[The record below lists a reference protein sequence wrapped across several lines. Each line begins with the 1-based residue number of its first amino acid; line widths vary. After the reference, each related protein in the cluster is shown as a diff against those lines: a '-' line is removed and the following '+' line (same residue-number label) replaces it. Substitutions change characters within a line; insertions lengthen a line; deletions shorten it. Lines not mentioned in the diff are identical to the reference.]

1 MAICARL
8 GGQAGLAPFMSKPY
22 VEAAVAVLRR
32 PDGQVLLGQRPE
44 GKPWAG
50 WWEFPGGK
58 IEQGETPFHALQREL
73 HEELGVEAEVAYP
86 WVTRTFEYPE
96 RVVTLRFFVIPQWR
110 GEPHGREN
118 QQLSWQFPEQV
129 EVGPMLPANAP
140 ILDALCLPPMYA
152 ITNLQEMGRERF
164 LASLQRAL
172 EQGLRLLQ
180 VREKQLSLDE
190 QAQFCAE
197 VVALAR
203 PYGARVLFNGEI
215 EIARQ
220 AGADGVHL
228 SSARLMALS
237 ERPQGMLCAA
247 SCHTPAEL
255 AHAEQL
261 GCDFVLLSP
270 VMATKSHPKVPPL
283 GWQDFRGMRVDYSL
297 PVYAL
302 GGMRPELLSQA
313 WTNGA
318 HGIAM
323 QRAIWE

>member
-1 MAICARL
+1 
-8 GGQAGLAPFMSKPY
+8 MSKPY

-96 RVVTLRFFVIPQWR
+96 RIVKLRFFVIPQWR
-110 GEPHGREN
+110 GELHGREN
-118 QQLSWQFPEQV
+118 QQLSWQDPARLTV
-129 EVGPMLPANAP
+129 EPMLPANTP
-140 ILDALCLPPMYA
+140 ILDALCLPPVYA
-152 ITNLQEMGRERF
+152 ITNLQEMGREPF
-164 LASLQRAL
+164 LAGLRKSL
-172 EQGLRLLQ
+172 EQGLRLVQ
-180 VREKQLSLDE
+180 VREKHLPPEE
-190 QAQFCAE
+190 QVRFCAE
-197 VVALAR
+197 VRTLAR

-215 EIARQ
+215 EMARQ

-228 SSARLMALS
+228 SSARLMALA

-255 AHAEQL
+255 AHAAQL

-270 VMATKSHPKVPPL
+270 VMATKSHPDVPPL
-283 GWQDFRGMRVDYSL
+283 GWEKFRNMLADYPL

-302 GGMRPELLSQA
+302 GGMRSQLLTEA
-313 WTNGA
+313 WTHGA

>member
-1 MAICARL
+1 
-8 GGQAGLAPFMSKPY
+8 MSKPY

-73 HEELGVEAEVAYP
+73 HEELGVEAEIAYP
-86 WVTRTFEYPE
+86 WLTRTFEYPE
-96 RVVTLRFFVIPQWR
+96 RIVKLRFFIIPQWR
-110 GEPHGREN
+110 GEPYGREN
-118 QQLSWQFPEQV
+118 QQLSWQFPAQL

-140 ILDALCLPPMYA
+140 ILDALCLPPLYA
-152 ITNLQEMGRERF
+152 ITHLQEMGRERF
-164 LASLQRAL
+164 LASLRNAL
-172 EQGLRLLQ
+172 EQGLRLVQ
-180 VREKQLSLDE
+180 VREKQLSIEE
-190 QAQFCAE
+190 QERFCAE
-197 VVALAR
+197 VVALAK
-203 PYGARVLFNGEI
+203 PYGARVLLNGDI
-215 EIARQ
+215 ETARR

-228 SSARLMALS
+228 SSARLAALA

-247 SCHTPAEL
+247 SCHISEEL
-255 AHAEQL
+255 ARAEQL

-270 VMATKSHPKVPPL
+270 VMTTRSHPEIPPL
-283 GWQDFRGMRVDYSL
+283 GWEKFRSMVADYAL

-302 GGMRPELLSQA
+302 GGMRPDMLNKA
-313 WTNGA
+313 WANGA
-318 HGIAM
+318 HGVSM

>member
-1 MAICARL
+1 
-8 GGQAGLAPFMSKPY
+8 MSKPY

-110 GEPHGREN
+110 GDPHGREN

-140 ILDALCLPPMYA
+140 ILDALCLPSMYA
-152 ITNLQEMGRERF
+152 ITNLQEMGQERF

-172 EQGLRLLQ
+172 EQGLRMLQ
-180 VREKQLSLDE
+180 VREKQLPHDE
-190 QAQFCAE
+190 QARFCAE

-215 EIARQ
+215 EIAQQ

-228 SSARLMALS
+228 SAARLMALS

-247 SCHTPAEL
+247 SCHIPAEL

-270 VMATKSHPKVPPL
+270 VMTTQSHPEVPPL
-283 GWQDFRGMRVDYSL
+283 GWQDFGSMLTDYSL

-302 GGMRPELLSQA
+302 GGMRPELLPQA
-313 WTNGA
+313 WAHGA

-323 QRAIWE
+323 QRAVWE

>member
-1 MAICARL
+1 
-8 GGQAGLAPFMSKPY
+8 MSKPY

-96 RVVTLRFFVIPQWR
+96 RIVKLRFFVIPQWH

-118 QQLSWQFPEQV
+118 QQLSWQHPARL
-129 EVGPMLPANAP
+129 EVGPMLPANTP
-140 ILDALCLPPMYA
+140 ILDALCLPPAYA
-152 ITNLQEMGRERF
+152 ITHMQEMGRERF
-164 LASLQRAL
+164 FASLERAL
-172 EQGLRLLQ
+172 KQGLRLLQ
-180 VREKQLSLDE
+180 VREKQLPPEE
-190 QAQFCAE
+190 QVCFCAE
-197 VVALAR
+197 VLALAR

-215 EIARQ
+215 EMARQ

-228 SSARLMALS
+228 SAARLMALAD
-237 ERPQGMLCAA
+237 RPQGMLCAA
-247 SCHTPAEL
+247 SCHTPEEL
-255 AHAEQL
+255 ARAEQL
-261 GCDFVLLSP
+261 DCDFVLLSP
-270 VMATKSHPKVPPL
+270 VMATRSHPGVPLL
-283 GWQDFRGMRVDYSL
+283 GWQNFRRLLADYSL

-302 GGMRPELLSQA
+302 GGMRPELLPQA
-313 WTNGA
+313 WTHGA

>member
-1 MAICARL
+1 
-8 GGQAGLAPFMSKPY
+8 MSKPY

-32 PDGQVLLGQRPE
+32 PNGQVLLGQRPE

-86 WVTRTFEYPE
+86 WLTRTFEYPE

-118 QQLSWQFPEQV
+118 QQLSWQFPQQV

-140 ILDALCLPPMYA
+140 ILDALGLPSVYA

-164 LASLQRAL
+164 SASLQRAL
-172 EQGLRLLQ
+172 EQGLRMLQ
-180 VREKQLSLDE
+180 VREKQFPSDE
-190 QAQFCAE
+190 QARFCAE

-215 EIARQ
+215 EIAKQ
-220 AGADGVHL
+220 ADADGVHL

-247 SCHTPAEL
+247 SCHTLAEL

-270 VMATKSHPKVPPL
+270 VMTTQSHPEVPPL
-283 GWQDFRGMRVDYSL
+283 GWQDFRSMLTDYSL

-302 GGMRPELLSQA
+302 GGMRPELLTQA
-313 WTNGA
+313 WSNGA

-323 QRAIWE
+323 LRAIWE